1 MNPHANLDQRH
12 PSPERLTRLVREH
25 GARRQPE
32 RERVNLEPA
41 SAYEAIT
48 RQMVDDLVRE
58 LSAVRTRLD
67 SLFYIVVGSVVVD
80 VFVRIVG

>member
-1 MNPHANLDQRH
+1 MNPHANLDQHH
-12 PSPERLTRLVREH
+12 PSPERLARLVREH
-25 GARRQPE
+25 GARRQP
-32 RERVNLEPA
+32 ERVNLEPA